1 MFIFLQY
8 ISPYEKG
15 IFRQS
20 TIKLLNIHLHMLK
33 VVMFHKDHSNLH
45 SQLRTFC
52 ASNSKF
58 QSTQYSQFNLR
69 DKKWT
74 ISDEDEPEA
83 VIG

>member
-1 MFIFLQY
+1 
-8 ISPYEKG
+8 
-15 IFRQS
+15 
-20 TIKLLNIHLHMLK
+20 MLK